1 MAEQRARGRRTAAA
15 MAGQGARG
23 ERTIAADAVPRWNP
37 RFLATVATPDP
48 ALPILRLDQLRPR
61 EAAALRAAAAAVGAR
76 AAVGPLGAL
85 VAGTWEQ
92 QAALAAHLAGDDE
105 EPGAAGGG
113 LAAHGWPASR
123 RAHAA
128 RRAGCRRGVRPP
140 PAGRLGAALAATLAH
155 QHGRTAPTD
164 PSGGDD
170 LGLGPAHLHHGH
182 PEPLARLLFG
192 RWSVGR
198 GRRGRP
204 GAGVRRGRR
213 RPPRRRRRVD
223 AARRAAHAR
232 GDRASPR
239 AAGAARRPGGVP
251 LPLSID
257 TYKAPVAAAALAAGA
272 VIVNDATGL
281 RGDPAIAA
289 VAAAAG
295 AALIVTH
302 NRPAAASGGP
312 LGATTP
318 PWAIRTCSARCCTTC
333 ARSSPVPRRLVC
345 PGQIVVDPG
354 IGFGKTR
361 EQNLTLLARLGELRA
376 LGRPLLLGTSRKSVI
391 GLTLGLPP
399 DQREEGT
406 AATVALGIRAG
417 ADVVRVHD
425 VRSMALVARLSDA
438 IVRQS

>member
-1 MAEQRARGRRTAAA
+1 MAER
-15 MAGQGARG
+15 GARAV
-23 ERTIAADAVPRWNP
+23 AAEAMLRWNP
-37 RFLATVATPDP
+37 RFLATVAAPEA
-48 ALPILRLDQLRPR
+48 ALPILRMDRLRPP

-76 AAVGPLGAL
+76 VLVGPAGAL

-92 QAALAAHLAGDDE
+92 QAALAAHLAGAE
-105 EPGAAGGG
+105 AGPGAA
-113 LAAHGWPASR
+113 AAGPT
-123 RAHAA
+123 A
-128 RRAGCRRGVRPP
+128 RRP
-140 PAGRLGAALAATLAH
+140 PAAGRRLGAALAATLAH
-155 QHGRTAPTD
+155 QHGASPAPTRLGATTWAWGERTCIMGILNLSPD
-164 PSGGDD
+164 SFSGDGLPGVDAAVGQARAFAAAGAD
-170 LGLGPAHLHHGH
+170 LLD
-182 PEPLARLLFG
+182 
-192 RWSVGR
+192 VG
-198 GRRGRP
+198 GESTRP
-204 GAGVRRGRR
+204 GA
-213 RPPRRRRRVD
+213 PPVPAAVELARVLPVLK
-223 AARRAAHAR
+223 AVRAAV
-232 GDRASPR
+232 S
-239 AAGAARRPGGVP
+239 

-312 LGATTP
+312 LGTHHAAVGYTDLLGEVLHDLR
-318 PWAIRTCSARCCTTC
+318 AIVGRAE
-333 ARSSPVPRRLVC
+333 AAGVAPA
-345 PGQIVVDPG
+345 QIIVDPG

-361 EQNLTLLARLGELRA
+361 EQNLTLLSRLGELRA

-425 VRSMALVARLSDA
+425 VRSMALVVRLSDA
-438 IVRQS
+438 VVRQS